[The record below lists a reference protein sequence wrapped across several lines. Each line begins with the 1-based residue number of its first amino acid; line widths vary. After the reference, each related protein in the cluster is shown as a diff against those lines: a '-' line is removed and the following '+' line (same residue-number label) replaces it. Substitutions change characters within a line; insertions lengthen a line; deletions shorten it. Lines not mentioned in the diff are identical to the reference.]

1 MHSHYHQPNYTAA
14 TVIKCL
20 KNCPTWGL
28 SQWWSPFDSFTT
40 DHIQVH
46 ARTHTKQKWM
56 HVHPHSNRN
65 TIADTLAQ
73 TWTITCCPIEFAG
86 PVAKHNEVFTLR
98 HSSWREWQGE
108 GGGGGFSGCDM
119 EKEGVRKEKRH
130 SMIMY
135 ELSAVLHGG
144 GKSAVVHLKRRLSCQ
159 DTVIPRWT
167 LIFIGHWSLL
177 SVWVWTQKEANQ
189 ERRVCVGH
197 AAESS
202 HNRTK

>member
-20 KNCPTWGL
+20 KKLPHLRTVTVME
-28 SQWWSPFDSFTT
+28 PFWFIHHRSHTG
-40 DHIQVH
+40 
-46 ARTHTKQKWM
+46 ACTHTKQKWM
-56 HVHPHSNRN
+56 HAHPHSNRN

-98 HSSWREWQGE
+98 HSSSREWQGE
-108 GGGGGFSGCDM
+108 GGGFSGCDM